1 MMKAARTNK
10 MIHGAMLLTIAGLLS
25 KVLSATYR
33 IPLQNLTGDI
43 GFFTYQQIYPLIAMV
58 MILGLYGIPAAVSKI
73 TAERLAVSKQN
84 SFRFVYAP
92 LFLILFVL
100 SGTLSSI
107 LYLFAPILTDWMGTP
122 ELASTFRL
130 SSVLFLLLPF
140 TSLLRGGFQGAGIM
154 APTAYSQVAEQ
165 LIRVT
170 IIILAAYGVFIGKLD
185 VRTIGT
191 AGVLASV
198 IAMGVVTIVWLWRVL
213 HATSSSVYPRERIP
227 WKYYVSVCLSL
238 GFVAALSHMIL
249 IMLQLIDVFTMV
261 PGLMEAGDGP
271 QQAKE
276 WKGVFDRGQ
285 PLIQFGVVFG
295 SSFALALVP
304 TIVQE
309 GEERTN
315 AIREALLF
323 SIYLAGAASVG
334 IIILMPEV
342 NGLLFMDQVGT
353 SSLQILSGSVVL
365 SAIAVT
371 ACSILQNIGK
381 GKTVA
386 LWIIIVCVLK
396 WFLNKSLLPF
406 FHIQGGALA
415 TVFSLLVLVVS
426 MVYVLHREVRGLD
439 LWNHIRWRGLIIANL
454 SMVAVICLVKI
465 SFFNTVQFPRWGLG
479 AYVLALIMLGA
490 AINIGLC
497 FRFHVFTK
505 RQLQALPFSHF
516 LERIMNK
523 FQKKKD
529 ESNV

>member
-1 MMKAARTNK
+1 MTKAAKTNK
-10 MIHGAMLLTIAGLLS
+10 MIRGAMLLTIAGLIS

-33 IPLQNLTGDI
+33 IPLQNLTGDY
-43 GFFTYQQIYPLIAMV
+43 GFFTYQQIYPLIAIV
-58 MILGLYGIPAAVSKI
+58 MILGLYGMPAAVSKI

-92 LFLILFVL
+92 LFIILFVL
-100 SGTLSSI
+100 SGVLSCI
-107 LYLFAPILTDWMGTP
+107 AYLFASPLTEWMGTP
-122 ELASTFRL
+122 ELAGTFRL
-130 SSVLFLLLPF
+130 SSVLFLWLPF
-140 TSLLRGGFQGAGIM
+140 TSLLRGGYQGAGRM

-185 VRTIGT
+185 VSAIGT
-191 AGVLASV
+191 AGVFASI
-198 IAMGVVTIVWLWRVL
+198 IAMGGITFVWLWRIL
-213 HATSSSVYPRERIP
+213 RAAPASVSPRERIP
-227 WKYYVSVCLSL
+227 WKYYIKVCLSL

-261 PGLMEAGDGP
+261 PGLMEAGEGP

-304 TIVQE
+304 TIVQD
-309 GEERTN
+309 GKKRAD
-315 AIREALLF
+315 AIRESLLF
-323 SIYLAGAASVG
+323 SFYLAGAASVG
-334 IIILMPEV
+334 IIILMPEI
-342 NGLLFMDQVGT
+342 NSLLFMNQAGT
-353 SSLQILSGSVVL
+353 GSLQILAGSIVL

-396 WFLNKSLLPF
+396 WFFNKSLLPF
-406 FHIQGGALA
+406 FHIQGGAVA
-415 TVFSLLVLVVS
+415 TVLSLLVLTVS

-439 LWNHIRWRGLIIANL
+439 LWNHIRWSGLIIANL

-497 FRFHVFTK
+497 FRFRVFTK
-505 RQLQALPFSHF
+505 RQLQALPFSNH
-516 LERIMNK
+516 LARIMDK